1 MESYEPG
8 PSKNKKRK
16 SHYDNPT
23 DAEQLPSKKAKLS
36 RKNEA
41 TDYNKPDGPVYSSNA
56 KKMMRMMGYKD
67 GSGLGKEGQGIV
79 DIVESSKQKGRR
91 GLGLR
96 VKVENTEEIV
106 DWRTE
111 KQPSEMENY
120 EWLPIIEDVGEDLN
134 PSQDWYQIG
143 RRKTKIDDEIEF
155 IEGNLLQKLLQCKN
169 VFDDLEGNEMRG
181 ARFRSNPYETI
192 KGVLFQN
199 RAAMKMANIDHLFG
213 SMFTNPQGIT
223 SSELLYFA
231 DVCAGPGGF
240 SEYILWRRG
249 WKAKG
254 FGFTL
259 RGKNDFKLYDFHS
272 TNSELFE
279 PHYGKGGID
288 GNGDITDTENL
299 QEFAK
304 YVMKRTKN
312 KGVHTCTADG
322 GFSVQGQ
329 ENIQEVLSKQ
339 LVLCQFATAC
349 LVCRRG
355 GNFMC
360 KLFDMFTPFTVGM
373 VYLLRIAFTKVT
385 ILKPVTSRPA
395 NSERYV
401 VCSGFRD
408 DEQRLMSEY
417 LLHINNEMNELKQTD
432 EDVTDVFPMESM
444 LEDVDFFS
452 YVKSSNTTIA
462 DEQCKALSKIHA
474 YYRDKS
480 LKETRQ
486 SDVREKCLQKW
497 EIPDQIRREPAKMQA
512 RELFGELC
520 GEKLGSFQPA
530 EVFQRKRLENT
541 GQVGTIHNHYCY
553 VTGSQTPHLLISRGR
568 RQVFLY
574 TMQQYGDMEG
584 RWVNQAEMELK
595 LELPRNTIL
604 LVEVVK
610 ELKGQDRGQRHE
622 KAVHI
627 VDAVFIAGEYVGDK
641 TYPERMKSAKLL
653 IEASLRTTRKG
664 ITTIK
669 CKKYFK
675 TENIQKLFDKVSL
688 KKLKQGGT
696 KPCFDSTNKHS
707 NKEAFYQALAVKFI
721 SVCQDPWIIAFSRSS
736 QKLYYYNT
744 KLKESQFEFDHAKM
758 NSSFKHNARNNLCW
772 EWSKDEDEMTF
783 VTKQSMLDWVMKNN

>member
-1 MESYEPG
+1 MESYEGG
-8 PSKNKKRK
+8 PSKQKKRK
-16 SHYDNPT
+16 SHYATFSAGD
-23 DAEQLPSKKAKLS
+23 DHAQSKRAKIS
-36 RKNEA
+36 RHDEVQEF
-41 TDYNKPDGPVYSSNA
+41 NKQEPVYSNNA
-56 KKMMRMMGYKD
+56 MKMMSKMGYKK
-67 GSGLGKEGQGIV
+67 GTGLGKEGQGMV
-79 DIVESSKQKGRR
+79 GIVESSKQKGRR

-96 VKVENTEEIV
+96 VTVENTEEIV

-111 KQPSEMENY
+111 KQPSEMENF
-120 EWLPIIEDVGEDLN
+120 EWLPTIDVVGEDLN

-143 RRKTKIDDEIEF
+143 KRKTRIEDEKEF

-199 RAAMKMANIDHLFG
+199 RAAMKMANIDHLFDR
-213 SMFTNPQGIT
+213 MFTNPPGIT

-231 DVCAGPGGF
+231 DICAGPGGF

-249 WKAKG
+249 WKSKG

-279 PHYGKGGID
+279 PHYGRGGID
-288 GNGDITDTENL
+288 GDGDITNTDNM

-304 YVMKRTKN
+304 YVMKRTN
-312 KGVHTCTADG
+312 QMGVHTCTADG
-322 GFSVQGQ
+322 GFSVAGQ
-329 ENIQEVLSKQ
+329 ENIQEILSKQ

-349 LVCRRG
+349 LICRPG
-355 GNFMC
+355 GNFLC
-360 KLFDMFTPFTVGM
+360 KLFDMFTPFTVGL

-408 DEQRLMSEY
+408 TERLMSEY
-417 LLHINNEMNELKQTD
+417 LLHVNNEMNELKDLD
-432 EDVTDVFPMESM
+432 EDVNDVFPMESM
-444 LEDVDFFS
+444 LEDDQFFK
-452 YVKSSNTTIA
+452 YIKNSNTTIA

-480 LKETRQ
+480 LKEGRQ

-497 EIPDQIRREPAKMQA
+497 EIPDQIRREAPKMHA
-512 RELFGELC
+512 RELFHELAS
-520 GEKLGSFQPA
+520 EKLGGFQPV
-530 EVFQRKRLENT
+530 EVFQRKRLEGI
-541 GQVGTIHNHYCY
+541 GQLGTPYNHYCY
-553 VTGSQTPHLLISRGR
+553 VTGSQSPHLLISRGR

-574 TMQQYGDMEG
+574 QHRPGDAEG
-584 RWVNQAEMELK
+584 MWMNQADKQNELK
-595 LELPRNTIL
+595 LELPRNTLL
-604 LVEVVK
+604 LVEIVK

-627 VDAVFIAGEYVGDK
+627 VDAIFIAGEYVGDK
-641 TYPERMKSAKLL
+641 TYPDRMAAAKLL

-664 ITTIK
+664 ISTIK
-669 CKKYFK
+669 CKEWFK
-675 TENIQKLFDKVSL
+675 TRNISKLFDKVSL

-696 KPCFDSTNKHS
+696 KPCFDSSSKHS
-707 NKEAFYQALAVKFI
+707 GKEAFYQALAVKFI
-721 SVCQDPWIIAFSRSS
+721 PVCQDPWIIAFSKSN

-744 KLKESQFEFDHAKM
+744 KTKNSQFEFDHANM
-758 NSSFKHNARNNLCW
+758 NSSFKHNARNSICW
-772 EWSKDEDEMTF
+772 EWNKDKDEMNF
-783 VTKQSMLDWVMKNN
+783 VSKKSVLDWVDMNG